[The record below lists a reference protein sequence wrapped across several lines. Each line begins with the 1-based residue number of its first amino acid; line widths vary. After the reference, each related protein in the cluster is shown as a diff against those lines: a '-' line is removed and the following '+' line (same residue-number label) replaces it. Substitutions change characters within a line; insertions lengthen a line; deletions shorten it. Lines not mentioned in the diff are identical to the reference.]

1 MTLSRQDALAEI
13 VDIAKRHALTLADI
27 TAAFQQTPE
36 QKAEKSGS
44 LLMRIFGYIGGILVV
59 SGLCIFVGMQWDH
72 IGPAARVMLTLGTG
86 FCVFVMAITCA
97 KDERLEVAA
106 TPLFLLAALLQPGGI
121 FVVLDIFSRG
131 GDPAHG
137 VLFMTLVMLVQQ
149 GFTFMATQRTVL
161 AFTSIFFGLG
171 FCVTAF
177 DLLDIPSRLNG
188 LVISASL
195 LLIGWSLNTS
205 RHKSLSPL
213 VFFFGSVGL
222 FCVTYDILRNHP
234 AEILFLGISC
244 GVIFLA
250 TLARSRV
257 LLINGTLA
265 TLAYIGHFTEK
276 YFSDSLGWPITLI
289 LMGLMFI
296 GLGVV
301 AVRINR
307 KYIKQG

>member
-13 VDIAKRHALTLADI
+13 ADIAKRHALTLADI
-27 TAAFQQTPE
+27 AAALQQTPE
-36 QKAEKSGS
+36 QKAERSGS

-72 IGPAARVMLTLGTG
+72 IGPAARVMLTLGVG

-97 KDERLEVAA
+97 KDEKLEVAA

-137 VLFMTLVMLVQQ
+137 VLFMSLVMLAQQ
-149 GFTFMATQRTVL
+149 GFTFMAMQRTVL

-171 FCVTAF
+171 FCTVAF
-177 DLLDIPSRLNG
+177 DLLGVPDRLNG
-188 LVISASL
+188 LVISSSL
-195 LLIGWSLNTS
+195 LFIGWALNTS
-205 RHKSLSPL
+205 RHKALAPL
-213 VFFFGSVGL
+213 IFFFGSLGL
-222 FCVTYDILRNHP
+222 FCVVYDILERHP
-234 AEILFLGISC
+234 AEILFLGVSC
-244 GVIFLA
+244 GIIFLA

-257 LLINGTLA
+257 LLVNGTLA
-265 TLAYIGHFTEK
+265 TLGYIGHFTEK
-276 YFSDSLGWPITLI
+276 YFANSLGWPITLI
-289 LMGLMFI
+289 LMGLVFI

-301 AVRINR
+301 AVKINR